1 MHKEILLSLYEKP
14 LPTVTIRLHDIYKQ
28 FHDHRLLVS
37 VISWQQPLVLQA
49 LRARQQPMQERIQ
62 SVCLGS

>member
-37 VISWQQPLVLQA
+37 VIS
-49 LRARQQPMQERIQ
+49 
-62 SVCLGS
+62 